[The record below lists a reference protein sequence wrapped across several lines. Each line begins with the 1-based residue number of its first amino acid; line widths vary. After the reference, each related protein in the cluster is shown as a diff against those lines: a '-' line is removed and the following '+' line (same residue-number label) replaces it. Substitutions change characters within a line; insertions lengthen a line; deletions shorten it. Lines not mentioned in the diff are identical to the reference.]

1 MPKVAEI
8 QSQVVET
15 VKKGQELAA
24 ETVKGW
30 TESASKFVPELPIPN
45 FIPQA
50 KSAVNTAFTIA
61 EQSVARQR
69 EMVLGILDTVEGR
82 IAKAPAKKAAAK
94 AKPEAKTEAEP
105 AGEGS

>member
-30 TESASKFVPELPIPN
+30 TETASKFVPQIPLPN
-45 FIPQA
+45 FVPQA
-50 KSAVNTAFTIA
+50 KSAVTTAFTIA

-69 EMVLGILDTVEGR
+69 EMVLGILDTVESR
-82 IAKAPAKKAAAK
+82 LSKAETKKAPAKAK
-94 AKPEAKTEAEP
+94 AEAKTEEP
-105 AGEGS
+105 AAEGS